1 MFGAAGARQCM
12 GDEPTLWPDWGKPAT
27 KGDVISAMVRTR
39 SCMISIYGA
48 LIAAQKGD
56 NETVMQQIDALY
68 AADDKL
74 NALIDRIG
82 GKTDG

>member
-1 MFGAAGARQCM
+1 
-12 GDEPTLWPDWGKPAT
+12 
-27 KGDVISAMVRTR
+27 
-39 SCMISIYGA
+39 MISIYGA